1 MLDQRANFR
10 VDDFIIAAAAAGAF
24 AKVEATVFVELIKA
38 IDGIFGQVEGQA
50 QGLVVEPTH
59 LGEVVFID
67 VLFGG
72 DWLKGELNEWGFF
85 SLVSLCN
92 G

>member
-10 VDDFIIAAAAAGAF
+10 VDDFVIAAAAAGAF
-24 AKVEATVFVELIKA
+24 AEVEATVFVELVQP

-59 LGEVVFID
+59 LGEVFFIN
-67 VLFGG
+67 VLLG
-72 DWLKGELNEWGFF
+72 
-85 SLVSLCN
+85 
-92 G
+92 